1 MGAAHENKAHDIL
14 RVDRVDLSLGV
25 GIDFRQA
32 IVSKPEV
39 ENIVDHE
46 NGIGGIKVAEGD
58 IIFLYTDG
66 LSEAMRS
73 DEEMFGEERIMRYLT
88 ANRALLPQ
96 DLLEKLEKEALEFI
110 GGSQLTDDFTLVA
123 AKVAPD
129 TGTKN

>member
-46 NGIGGIKVAEGD
+46 NRIGGITVAEGD
-58 IIFLYTDG
+58 IIFLHTDG

-73 DEEMFGEERIMRYLT
+73 DEEMFGEERIKRYLT
-88 ANRALLPQ
+88 SNRALIPQ
-96 DLLEKLEKEALEFI
+96 DLLERLEKEALEFV

-123 AKVAPD
+123 AKVIPRHR
-129 TGTKN
+129 